1 MSVDNTVLRWN
12 FTMAMMK
19 EANATYHNLTNKEKV
34 DLLLEQFEAV
44 ETAAE
49 KKNIAQMK
57 RELITL
63 AAKCFVVWRGL
74 R

>member
-1 MSVDNTVLRWN
+1 MSVDSMYFVSE
-12 FTMAMMK
+12 MM
-19 EANATYHNLTNKEKV
+19 EETDASYHNLTNKEKV
-34 DLLLEQFEAV
+34 EILLEQFEAV

-49 KKNIAQMK
+49 KKNVAQMK

-74 R
+74 K

>member
-1 MSVDNTVLRWN
+1 MSVDSMYFVSE
-12 FTMAMMK
+12 MMD
-19 EANATYHNLTNKEKV
+19 EIDTSYHNLTNKEKV

-49 KKNIAQMK
+49 KKNVAQMK

>member
-1 MSVDNTVLRWN
+1 MSVDSMYFVYE
-12 FTMAMMK
+12 MM
-19 EANATYHNLTNKEKV
+19 EETNASYHNLTNKEKV
-34 DLLLEQFEAV
+34 EVLLEQFEAV

-49 KKNIAQMK
+49 KKNVAQMK